1 LWDRTAST
9 PHQKPFLVGR
19 RLLSKPIG
27 TIQQLTAQSPTGK
40 ILEWDEMTQIKLYDP
55 VVSWRKLKSGN
66 GYLKITAWLRGK
78 NIDKLLDQAFKE
90 LSCCNTL
97 IVDLRNNPGGDL
109 FLAHSFR
116 NRFISESRTVGYIM
130 QTLPDGSMSEKE
142 SIMAKPAAIEKRW
155 RKPVRFLTDPLTY
168 SASED
173 MLLGLQGQENIEI
186 VGEPSGGGSGRVRL
200 IRLIPGWIL
209 TISTAITSDIYGN
222 CIEGRGIPVDTL
234 VVPDR
239 ANSGNLDIVL
249 SKADK
254 N

>member
-1 LWDRTAST
+1 
-9 PHQKPFLVGR
+9 
-19 RLLSKPIG
+19 
-27 TIQQLTAQSPTGK
+27 
-40 ILEWDEMTQIKLYDP
+40 
-55 VVSWRKLKSGN
+55 
-66 GYLKITAWLRGK
+66 
-78 NIDKLLDQAFKE
+78 
-90 LSCCNTL
+90 
-97 IVDLRNNPGGDL
+97 
-109 FLAHSFR
+109 
-116 NRFISESRTVGYIM
+116 M